1 VLCHSGNFRIEDFR
15 TDPMRIFAAHEVAA
29 FADVSM
35 ATKMTV
41 QVGGGDGGG
50 RDVSAFVWGG
60 GVAGALADALG
71 SSLAHTQRSALYGR
85 RADSVHY

>member
-50 RDVSAFVWGG
+50 GAGG
-60 GVAGALADALG
+60 GL
-71 SSLAHTQRSALYGR
+71 
-85 RADSVHY
+85 